1 MTAWFNFFSGARH
14 WEMEPYF
21 DVDGGRA
28 LALEDTD
35 YIVYVETPGPVQ
47 LTVLKHSYDVL
58 WMNPADGQ
66 VVKQKK
72 EFSGTQFTGE
82 PPDRSHD
89 WVLRLA
95 RLSRLESM
103 ARSYRFE
110 SRSDEEDEPAR
121 TIVVQEI
128 ESAPAKV
135 PFTMEQ
141 PAGDLSVSKPAAYSA
156 VVTRQTRAT
165 RSILWLWTGEVTGE
179 GQGYRVLA
187 TAQKGEFAPP
197 PGMASSL
204 PATMLLRLYGMN
216 AYGKVYLLSRGC
228 RLTP

>member
-1 MTAWFNFFSGARH
+1 MTVWFDFFSGARH

-28 LALEDTD
+28 VALEDTD
-35 YIVYVETPGPVQ
+35 YIVYVEKPGPIE
-47 LTVLKHSYDVL
+47 LTVEKHSYDVI

-72 EFSGTQFTGE
+72 QFSGDHFTGE
-82 PPDRSHD
+82 APDRSHD
-89 WVLRLA
+89 WVLRLV
-95 RLSRLESM
+95 RPTRLESM

-110 SRSDEEDEPAR
+110 SRIGEEGSPAQP
-121 TIVVQEI
+121 IVVQEI
-128 ESAPAKV
+128 ESTPSKV
-135 PFTMEQ
+135 PFTIEQ

-156 VVTRQTRAT
+156 TVTRQTRAT
-165 RSILWLWTGEVTGE
+165 RSILWLWTGEVTEE

-187 TAQKGEFAPP
+187 TAQKGELQPP

-216 AYGKVYLLSRGC
+216 ANGKVYLLNKGC